1 MSLNIILIG
10 YGRMG
15 REVEQTAKARG
26 HNILSC
32 IDSASDWEKSTALFT
47 QAHVAV
53 DFSLPELANEN
64 ILRCFNLG
72 LPIVVGTTAWYHQLE
87 NIRQQCLNGGHSL
100 FYAPNFSLGMN
111 IVFNLNK
118 QLARL
123 LNHTDYKLSITETH
137 HKHKLDAPSGT
148 AIHLAGQI
156 TGLVDRYVGWSDAAD
171 QDISL
176 LPVVSV
182 RTGEVPG
189 THEIIAD
196 SAQDTIRIIHEAK
209 GRQGFALGAVLAAEF
224 LAGRIG
230 VFTMDDLLDTLL
242 RE

>member
-15 REVEQTAKARG
+15 REVEQAANARG

-32 IDSASDWEKSTALFT
+32 IDSAADWEKSAELFP
-47 QAHVAV
+47 QAHVAI
-53 DFSLPELANEN
+53 DFSLPELTAGN
-64 ILRCFNLG
+64 ILRCFSLD
-72 LPIVVGTTAWYHQLE
+72 LPVVVGTTAWYQQLPE
-87 NIRQQCLNGGHSL
+87 IKQQCLNGNHSL

-123 LNHTDYKLSITETH
+123 LNYTDYKLSITEIH

-148 AIHLAGQI
+148 AIQLAGQI
-156 TGLVDRYVGWSDAAD
+156 TGLMDRYVGWTYAAD
-171 QDISL
+171 QDASL

-224 LAGRIG
+224 LAGRKG
-230 VFTMDDLLDTLL
+230 VFTMEDLLDTLIGK
-242 RE
+242 